1 MYDLKDLKIEEIA
14 FVDKGAGK
22 GVRVRLYKRRKETED
37 MNSKI
42 QKRSLDE
49 ILTDLGDEDA
59 AIVLAA
65 IEEAKAPEET
75 VNMMDDEEDKDK
87 AFDYVVEGG
96 NKGDVSQTHPGRRD
110 YEKSQHDARVAKAL
124 KTITMEKRKLEDRI
138 AKMEAEKERES
149 FRKMAES
156 YPNVPTFNSD
166 DLGDLLMQVNKKL
179 APDMADRV
187 ERFVK
192 SVNQICSSSRLFSE
206 AGLSGSGSDSATAFG
221 QAEEISKR
229 FMKEDP
235 TLTRAGA
242 LNKAWEQNPELRKQ
256 YRTERRNGGN

>member
-22 GVRVRLYKRRKETED
+22 GVRVRLYKRRKETQE
-37 MNSKI
+37 MSSEI

-49 ILTDLGDEDA
+49 ILTDLSEEDT

-65 IEEAKAPEET
+65 IEDAKSSET
-75 VNMMDDEEDKDK
+75 EINLADDEEEKDK
-87 AFDYVVEGG
+87 GFDYVVEGG
-96 NKGDVSQTHPGRRD
+96 NKGDESKTKPGERD
-110 YEKSQHDARVAKAL
+110 YEKSQIAKAL
-124 KTITMEKRKLEDRI
+124 KTMTIDKRRLEDRI
-138 AKMEAEKERES
+138 AKMEAEKERET

-166 DLGDLLMQVNKKL
+166 DLGDLLMQVNKRL
-179 APDMADRV
+179 TPEMADKV
-187 ERFVK
+187 EKFVK

-206 AGLSGSGSDSATAFG
+206 AGLSGSGSDAGTAFG
-221 QAEEISKR
+221 QAEAIAKQ

-235 TLTRAGA
+235 NLTRANA
-242 LNKAWEQNPELRKQ
+242 LNRVWESNPELRKQ
-256 YRTERRNGGN
+256 YRTDRRNGGN